1 MATKLN
7 INAIRD
13 NSVTANKLEKGA
25 IKEAAELLQSL
36 NSSNNPLSLA
46 SSVFA
51 VTDNTGTWGLQSLDS
66 LRATLETSYD
76 TKYILRSS
84 EDNLRVAAAWAGIDS
99 FSDTSIYFD
108 LDNSE
113 SSREYMTISGLV
125 AYGMNDQDN
134 KFYLYRPS
142 KASILDILGLTR
154 DDISFLIDL
163 WFDAAFY
170 EAEWLR
176 DCLYDELTPYG
187 AMPAYVEEVSGMD
200 FGDGNP
206 WYIPICRA
214 LGDYITDTDFPY
226 LYTNNNFYLG
236 DSILGLPCRTIWIH
250 NDYVDAES
258 SWGDFLWRANF
269 RSPSYNYIEIPLLA
283 LSRHSG
289 SWNVC
294 QISHLADIKA
304 NKDGQ
309 LICAG
314 IVEPS
319 DINLKSNIFNLDVD
333 LDSLKNISKVVYTFI
348 NDDEQKQHI
357 GVIAQEVQKYYPEIV
372 NKGSDGY
379 LSVDYSKLS
388 VIALK
393 AIDMLDDR
401 LKKIEE
407 KLGI

>member
-25 IKEAAELLQSL
+25 IKEAAELLSSL
-36 NSSNNPLSLA
+36 NSSNNSLSLA
-46 SSVFA
+46 NSVFA
-51 VTDNTGTWGLQSLDS
+51 VTDSTGTWGLQSLDS

-84 EDNLRVAAAWAGIDS
+84 EENLRVAAAWAGIDS

-113 SSREYMTISGLV
+113 SRREYMTLSGLV

-142 KASILDILGLTR
+142 KASILDILGLTQ
-154 DDISFLIDL
+154 DDIGDNISQ
-163 WFDAAFY
+163 WFEYYFY
-170 EAEWLR
+170 DDGWLR
-176 DCLYDELTPYG
+176 DCIYDELTPNG
-187 AMPAYVEEVSGMD
+187 AMPAYVEEVSGED
-200 FGDGNP
+200 FTDGNH

-214 LGDYITDTDFPY
+214 LDEPIMDTDFPF
-226 LYTNNNFYLG
+226 LYTHSQFALG
-236 DSILGLPCRTIWIH
+236 DSILHLPCHTIWLH
-250 NDYVDAES
+250 NDSADSNSE
-258 SWGDFLWRANF
+258 WGDFLNKAQF
-269 RSPSYNYIEIPLLA
+269 RDPQFNYIEIPLLA
-283 LSRHSG
+283 LSRYTA
-289 SWNVC
+289 SWGIC
-294 QISHLADIKA
+294 QITQLTDIKA